1 MNNRTTLSK
10 AELRAIFGIS
20 SRKLTTMLN
29 KENYEKIKLLG
40 YNKNMK
46 LLPERIVKCFL
57 EDWNYENS
65 INYLK
70 KIYPI
75 IKK

>member
-10 AELRAIFGIS
+10 AELRVIFGIS
-20 SRKLTTMLN
+20 SRKLTTYLN